1 MEQHP
6 HSHHT
11 IGHSLYTVGAF
22 LLLFIL
28 TLFSPLNAS
37 LSYAI
42 GADTILSMSN
52 EVRKQNGEAALT
64 PNSTLMSAAQAK
76 AEHMVANKYFAHFSP
91 DGKIPWD
98 FFKEA
103 GYTYKVAGEN
113 LAITNEDDQE
123 VITGWMNS
131 PTHRENLLSSEYSD
145 IGIGIAK
152 YGDYQGNKNTT
163 VIVALY
169 GSEQAPLAVTGAE
182 PTNPAGTIAALKPAL
197 IGEKLYAASGLAIA
211 LIIAGAA
218 LEIRHIKKQ
227 KHTDF

>member
-1 MEQHP
+1 MQQHP

-11 IGHSLYTVGAF
+11 IGHSLYTAGAF
-22 LLLFIL
+22 LLLFIV

-42 GADTILSMSN
+42 GAENILTLSN
-52 EVRKQNGEAALT
+52 QVRDQNGKTELT
-64 PNSTLMSAAQAK
+64 TNSVLMSAAQAK
-76 AEHMVANKYFAHFSP
+76 AEHMVANRYFAHFSP
-91 DGKIPWD
+91 DGKTPWD
-98 FFKEA
+98 FFNEA
-103 GYTYKVAGEN
+103 GYTYEVAGEN
-113 LAITNEDDQE
+113 LAITNEDDQA

-131 PTHRENLLSSEYSD
+131 PTHRENLLSSDYSD

-163 VIVALY
+163 IIVALY
-169 GSEQAPLAVTGAE
+169 GTQKTPLAVTGSE

-197 IGEKLYAASGLAIA
+197 IGEKLYAASGLALA

-218 LEIRHIKKQ
+218 LEIRHIKRQ
-227 KHTDF
+227 KHTDT

>member
-11 IGHSLYTVGAF
+11 LGHSLYTVGAF
-22 LLLFIL
+22 LLVFII

-42 GADTILSMSN
+42 GADTILTMTN
-52 EVRKQNGEAALT
+52 QTREQNGKDALT
-64 PNSTLMSAAQAK
+64 PNSLLMSAAQSK

-91 DGKIPWD
+91 DGKTPWD

-113 LAITNEDDQE
+113 LAITNEDDQA
-123 VITGWMNS
+123 VISGWMNS
-131 PTHRENLLSSEYSD
+131 PTHRENLLSEEYQN

-169 GSEQAPLAVTGAE
+169 GTEKAPLAVTGSE
-182 PTNPAGTIAALKPAL
+182 PTNPAGTVAALKPAL
-197 IGEKLYAASGLAIA
+197 LGEKLYAASGLAIA
-211 LIIAGAA
+211 LIVAGAA

-227 KHTDF
+227 KHTL